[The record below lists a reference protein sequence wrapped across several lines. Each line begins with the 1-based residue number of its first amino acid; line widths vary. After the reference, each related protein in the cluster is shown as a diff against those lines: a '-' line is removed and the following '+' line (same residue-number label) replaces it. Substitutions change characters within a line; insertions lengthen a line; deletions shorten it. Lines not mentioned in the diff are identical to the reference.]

1 MSEMLTFCL
10 NSVIL
15 KLKSEILTWR
25 RIMDKSIGSRLQ
37 AARKRAEIFQADAA
51 TAMQMSRPTLSAI
64 ESGKRAVT
72 AEEIIRFAEL
82 YNVTSEYLLYGAEET
97 DPQIQRLLA
106 YSRMFAELTSGEQ
119 KQILNMMRD
128 MKDQR

>member
-1 MSEMLTFCL
+1 
-10 NSVIL
+10 
-15 KLKSEILTWR
+15 
-25 RIMDKSIGSRLQ
+25 
-37 AARKRAEIFQADAA
+37 
-51 TAMQMSRPTLSAI
+51 
-64 ESGKRAVT
+64 
-72 AEEIIRFAEL
+72 
-82 YNVTSEYLLYGAEET
+82 VTSEYLLYGTEET